1 MKKTFT
7 LLSSLLVGAALF
19 GQVTITYQVDITNYL
34 EDGNTL
40 DPAGISIGGNFEDNG
55 GDLPNWSPGDSPL
68 TNVGGNLWSVEVTY
82 PAAAVG
88 ETQLF
93 KFINGNDWGMNEGN
107 ATLAECGED
116 DGFEGFNR
124 TFVIPAEDE
133 VVCFQWDLCEGCLLS
148 TKNEAFTSFNVYP
161 NPVEDVVTFSF
172 ESSVNGNASVQLMD
186 LSGRVVAT
194 QQQNNNADV
203 QMNVSSLAP
212 GTYVYKVVI
221 GEAVRSGKLTVK

>member
-93 KFINGNDWGMNEGN
+93 KFINGNDWGMNEG
-107 ATLAECGED
+107 AVTLAECGED

-148 TKNEAFTSFNVYP
+148 TKDEAFTSFNVYP

-194 QQQNNNADV
+194 QQQSNNADV

-212 GTYVYKVVI
+212 GTYVYKVVV